1 MDINE
6 LNIDNPDRISDS
18 YRPANARNLQRLGAA
33 SGIIAVLLMVVLI
46 FVGTPAFEELFDF
59 QSSAQQFGA
68 TIGKYHRTLGL
79 VN

>member
-1 MDINE
+1 MNMVN
-6 LNIDNPDRISDS
+6 LNINNPDRIADS
-18 YRPANARNLQRLGAA
+18 FHPVKERKFQQLGAA

-46 FVGTPAFEELFDF
+46 SVGTPAFEELFDF

-68 TIGKYHRTLGL
+68 TIDKYRRTLGL